1 MKYYRQLAA
10 GFCLAFLILGCRSS
24 QEQVKK
30 EEASSQTQKPADV
43 GPGVPPGHCRI
54 VGTVISISNSLT
66 AKAEDPC
73 SKAPCTASIKVD
85 EILGYGSAFTSPLSA
100 GKEIQV
106 RFTFTLAPSKEMYP
120 QMAPPL
126 PGLAVG
132 SRFQADLSM
141 GDMAI
146 GDDASKTPPFSIG
159 LYTIR

>member
-10 GFCLAFLILGCRSS
+10 GFCVALLILSCRSS
-24 QEQVKK
+24 QDQVKK
-30 EEASSQTQKPADV
+30 EEAPSQTQKPADV

-54 VGTVISISNSLT
+54 VGTVISISNALS

-73 SKAPCTASIKVD
+73 SKAPCMASIKVD
-85 EILGYGSAFTSPLSA
+85 EILGYGSAFTSPLSN

-106 RFTFTLAPSKEMYP
+106 QFTFTLAPSKEMS
-120 QMAPPL
+120 PPL

-146 GDDASKTPPFSIG
+146 DKASKNPPFSIG

>member
-1 MKYYRQLAA
+1 MKIYRQLAA
-10 GFCLAFLILGCRSS
+10 GLCVALLILSCRSS
-24 QEQVKK
+24 QDQVRK
-30 EEASSQTQKPADV
+30 EEAQIQQPADV

-54 VGTVISISNSLT
+54 VGTVISISNTLS

-73 SKAPCTASIKVD
+73 SKSPCMASVKVN
-85 EILGYGSAFTSPLSA
+85 EIIGYGSAFTSPLSM

-106 RFTFTLAPSKEMYP
+106 RFTFTLAPTKEMYP
-120 QMAPPL
+120 QMSPPL

-132 SRFQADLSM
+132 SRFQADLSI

-146 GDDASKTPPFSIG
+146 GDDASKTPLFSIG